1 MERDNVL
8 LKCAVSKCTGVE
20 EAILST
26 MGFYYLRIL
35 PYPAQVTGPVL
46 LIQDM
51 VLEDRIHSVDTYA
64 LNKANKEYEAYT
76 SKKNDE
82 SLLFWS
88 LCFHAAMKKIK

>member
-8 LKCAVSKCTGVE
+8 KCAVLLKCTGVE
-20 EAILST
+20 EAILTT
-26 MGFYYLRIL
+26 MWFYYLRIL

-88 LCFHAAMKKIK
+88 LCFHAAMKKN

>member
-1 MERDNVL
+1 MLMERDNVL

-35 PYPAQVTGPVL
+35 PYPAQVTGPIL
-46 LIQDM
+46 LIQDL
-51 VLEDRIHSVDTYA
+51 VLEDRIHSVDNYV

-82 SLLFWS
+82 
-88 LCFHAAMKKIK
+88 

>member
-1 MERDNVL
+1 MLMERDNVL

-35 PYPAQVTGPVL
+35 PYPAQVTGPIL
-46 LIQDM
+46 LVQDL
-51 VLEDRIHSVDTYA
+51 VLEDRIHSVDNYV

-82 SLLFWS
+82 
-88 LCFHAAMKKIK
+88 

>member
-35 PYPAQVTGPVL
+35 PYPAQVTGPSL
-46 LIQDM
+46 LIQDL
-51 VLEDRIHSVDTYA
+51 VLDDRIHSVDNYV

-82 SLLFWS
+82 
-88 LCFHAAMKKIK
+88 

>member
-35 PYPAQVTGPVL
+35 PYPAQFTGPTL
-46 LIQDM
+46 LIQDL
-51 VLEDRIHSVDTYA
+51 VLEDRIHSVDNYV

-76 SKKNDE
+76 SKKNDV
-82 SLLFWS
+82 
-88 LCFHAAMKKIK
+88 

>member
-35 PYPAQVTGPVL
+35 PYPAQVTGPIL
-46 LIQDM
+46 LIQDL
-51 VLEDRIHSVDTYA
+51 VLEDRIHSVDNYV

-82 SLLFWS
+82 
-88 LCFHAAMKKIK
+88 

>member
-35 PYPAQVTGPVL
+35 PYPAQVTGPIL
-46 LIQDM
+46 LVQDL
-51 VLEDRIHSVDTYA
+51 VLEDRIHSVDNYV

-82 SLLFWS
+82 
-88 LCFHAAMKKIK
+88 